1 MKRAQAALEFL
12 MLVGFMMAIFV
23 VFYAV
28 IAGLFIDF
36 HEKENQKIAYDL
48 LSMIDMEIG
57 FANNGFDGYK
67 RVFLLPA
74 TLEGDSYE
82 LFAVHSLGESI
93 EEISVIFREKEYGI
107 PILPRVYVIPPG
119 DVSGSEV
126 NVSRSNG
133 RIYIASDQLDEITS

>member
-1 MKRAQAALEFL
+1 
-12 MLVGFMMAIFV
+12 MLIGFMMAIFV

-48 LSMIDMEIG
+48 LSMIEKEIG

-74 TLEGDSYE
+74 VLDGDSYE
-82 LFAVHSLGESI
+82 IIAFGTPI
-93 EEISVIFREKEYGI
+93 EEISVIFREKEYSI

-119 DVSGSEV
+119 DVNGNEV
-126 NVSRSNG
+126 NVSRSGG
-133 RIYIASDQLDEITS
+133 RIYIASDKFKGIAS